1 MSNNDYKLPTSP
13 LRQTHCGSYNSAQVQ
28 DTAMSLPVRC
38 PSIKS
43 IHEHHLIYK
52 DEVITSKHNLII
64 AYTMSTLPAVV
75 LLCCMC
81 CDSAKVRLFLGL
93 KPTMQHL
100 KYYKVCPA

>member
-28 DTAMSLPVRC
+28 DTAMSLPIHR
-38 PSIKS
+38 PSINS
-43 IHEHHLIYK
+43 IHKHHLIYK
-52 DEVITSKHNLII
+52 DEVITSKDNLII
-64 AYTMSTLPAVV
+64 AYTMSTLPVAV

-81 CDSAKVRLFLGL
+81 CNSAKVRLFVGL
-93 KPTMQHL
+93 KPTTQHL